1 MKQGALVFVF
11 VIFAACGGDD
21 DGGGGGGRA
30 DARPLADGGGG
41 GNDDGGNDPDG
52 GGGDGTPLIWAYGD
66 FATNNVTKL
75 AVFAPDAALPVTP
88 LAVFPA
94 GDVAEI
100 WDQNGSVDFGPFDV
114 SSDGTRVA
122 FSADIDVAG
131 RFDLYVASVEGGEPA
146 HVIAVGADADV
157 EKVRFSPDGTR
168 IAFAADLDT
177 EGQVDAYVVAA
188 DAVEGTPVRVSPPR
202 ASANTDLD
210 ARDLVWSTDSTQLV
224 VTGDFTDND
233 FLEMW
238 IADVTV
244 AEPEPTAIIDRARIE
259 ADGLGSKG
267 AILPLLVSGD
277 RVLFRS
283 RLDNDNDGEE
293 NDIDRFKISLIG
305 TDGEGEELLA
315 NSELARAD
323 DSIADVGTVTLSP
336 DGSQVA
342 FTADQVATI
351 YDVWVM
357 PVDGSTAPT
366 QLTTGLAVEDSNP
379 IHTQPL
385 KWSPDGQSIAF
396 LADYAE
402 DGKTEPYVLPVAGG
416 GQVRL
421 ADFGNAAEEQDA
433 NSIAWSPAG
442 DVLFMAADAV
452 VNNDTELFRLD
463 PEMADQEPTLAIDA
477 PADGDLFGVRSSD

>member
-41 GNDDGGNDPDG
+41 NGDGGGDPDG
-52 GGGDGTPLIWAYGD
+52 GGGGTPLIWAYGD
-66 FATNNVTKL
+66 LATNNVTKL

-94 GDVAEI
+94 GDTAQI
-100 WDQNGSVDFGPFDV
+100 WSQNGNADYGPFDI

-122 FSADIDVAG
+122 FSADIDAAG

-146 HVIAVGADADV
+146 HVVAVGAEVDV

-168 IAFAADLDT
+168 IAFTADIEAD
-177 EGQVDAYVVAA
+177 GQLDAYVVAA
-188 DAVEGTPVRVSPPR
+188 DAVEGTPVLISPPR
-202 ASANTDLD
+202 AADADLD
-210 ARDLVWSTDSTQLV
+210 ARDLLWSTDSTQLV

-233 FLEMW
+233 FVEMW

-244 AEPEPTAIIDRARIE
+244 ADPEPVALIDRARIE
-259 ADGLGSKG
+259 ADGVGSKG

-283 RLDNDNDGEE
+283 RLDDDGEV
-293 NDIDRFKISLIG
+293 DRFKITLIG
-305 TDGEGEELLA
+305 TDGQNEGLLG
-315 NSELARAD
+315 NSQLTRAD

-336 DGSQVA
+336 DGAQIA
-342 FTADQVATI
+342 FTADEVATI

-357 PVDGSTAPT
+357 PADGSMAPT
-366 QLTTGLAVEDSNP
+366 KLTTGLENEDTNP

-385 KWSPDGQSIAF
+385 KWSSDGQRIAF
-396 LADYAE
+396 LADYGE

-442 DVLFMAADAV
+442 DVLFMAADALI
-452 VNNDTELFRLD
+452 NNDTELFRLD
-463 PEMADQEPTLAIDA
+463 PSMADQEPALAIDA
-477 PADGDLFGVRSSD
+477 PPDGDMNSVRSSD

>member
-1 MKQGALVFVF
+1 MKQGIVLFVF

-21 DGGGGGGRA
+21 DGGGGGDRA

-41 GNDDGGNDPDG
+41 GDGDGGVDPDG
-52 GGGDGTPLIWAYGD
+52 GGGDGVPLIWAYGD
-66 FATNNVTKL
+66 FVTNNITKL

-94 GDVAEI
+94 GDVAQI
-100 WDQNGSVDFGPFDV
+100 WSQNGNADYGPFDI
-114 SSDGTRVA
+114 SADGTRVA
-122 FSADIDVAG
+122 FSADIDVTG
-131 RFDLYVASVEGGEPA
+131 RYDLYVASVEGGEPT
-146 HVIAVGADADV
+146 HVVAVGEVVDV

-168 IAFAADLDT
+168 IAFTADIDVD
-177 EGQVDAYVVAA
+177 GQLDAYVVDA
-188 DAVEGTPVRVSPPR
+188 DGVEATPVRVSP
-202 ASANTDLD
+202 AHGSDSGDLD
-210 ARDLVWSTDSTQLV
+210 ARDMLWSSDSTQLV

-233 FLEMW
+233 FVEMW

-244 AEPEPTAIIDRARIE
+244 ADPEPVALIDRARIE
-259 ADGLGSKG
+259 ADAVGSKG

-283 RLDNDNDGEE
+283 RLDDDGEA
-293 NDIDRFKISLIG
+293 DRFKISLIG

-315 NSELARAD
+315 NSELTRVD

-342 FTADQVATI
+342 FTADQTATI

-366 QLTTGLAVEDSNP
+366 QLTTGLAVENSNP

-385 KWSPDGQSIAF
+385 RWSPDGQSIAF
-396 LADYAE
+396 VADYDE
-402 DGKTEPYVLPVAGG
+402 SDKTEPYVLPVAGG

-421 ADFGNAAEEQDA
+421 ATIGDPEDDRDA
-433 NSIAWSPAG
+433 NSIVWSPSG
-442 DVLFMAADAV
+442 DTLYMVADVA
-452 VNNDTELFRLD
+452 VNNDTHLFRLD
-463 PEMADQEPTLAIDA
+463 PAQADQTPELALGA
-477 PADGDLFGVRSSD
+477 PADGDLFGVRASD

>member
-21 DGGGGGGRA
+21 DGGDGSGRA

-41 GNDDGGNDPDG
+41 GNDDGGSDPDG
-52 GGGDGTPLIWAYGD
+52 GGGGTPLIWAYGD
-66 FATNNVTKL
+66 FTTNNVTKL

-94 GDVAEI
+94 GDTAQI
-100 WDQNGSVDFGPFDV
+100 WSQNGNADFGPFDI

-122 FSADIDVAG
+122 FSADIDADD
-131 RFDLYVASVEGGEPA
+131 RFDLYVAPVEGGEPT
-146 HVIAVGADADV
+146 HVVAVGAEVDV

-168 IAFAADLDT
+168 IAFTADIEAD
-177 EGQVDAYVVAA
+177 GQLDAYVIAA
-188 DAVEGTPVRVSPPR
+188 DAVEGTPVRVSPAHSSP
-202 ASANTDLD
+202 SGDLD

-259 ADGLGSKG
+259 ADGVGSKG

-283 RLDNDNDGEE
+283 RLDDDGEV
-293 NDIDRFKISLIG
+293 DRFKISVIG

-315 NSELARAD
+315 NSELARTD

-357 PVDGSTAPT
+357 PADGSMAPT

-385 KWSPDGQSIAF
+385 RWSSDGQSIAF
-396 LADYAE
+396 VADYEE
-402 DGKTEPYVLPVAGG
+402 DNKTEPYVLPVAGG
-416 GQVRL
+416 GQIRL
-421 ADFGNAAEEQDA
+421 ATIGDPEDDRDA
-433 NSIAWSPAG
+433 NSIVWSPSG
-442 DVLFMAADAV
+442 DVLFMVADVAE
-452 VNNDTELFRLD
+452 NNETHLFRLD
-463 PEMADQEPTLAIDA
+463 PATANQTPELALGA
-477 PADGDLFGVRSSD
+477 PADGDLFGVRASD

>member
-1 MKQGALVFVF
+1 MSRAMKQGALIFVF

-21 DGGGGGGRA
+21 DGGGGGDRA

-41 GNDDGGNDPDG
+41 GNDDGGSDPDG
-52 GGGDGTPLIWAYGD
+52 GGGDGSPLIWALGD
-66 FATNNVTKL
+66 FATDNVTKL
-75 AVFAPDAALPVTP
+75 VVFAPDAALPVTP

-100 WDQNGSVDFGPFDV
+100 WGESGNADYGPFDV
-114 SSDGTRVA
+114 SPDGTRVA
-122 FSADIDVAG
+122 FSADIDMAG
-131 RFDLYVASVEGGEPA
+131 RFDLYVAPVEGGEA
-146 HVIAVGADADV
+146 VHVVAVGAEADV

-177 EGQVDAYVVAA
+177 DGQLDAYVVAA
-188 DAVEGTPVRVSPPR
+188 DAALGTPVRVSPPR
-202 ASANTDLD
+202 ASADDDLD

-224 VTGDFTDND
+224 MTGDFTDQD
-233 FLEMW
+233 FFEMW

-244 AEPEPTAIIDRARIE
+244 ADPEPTAVIDRARIE
-259 ADGLGSKG
+259 TDGFGAKG
-267 AILPLLVSGD
+267 AIFPLLVDGD
-277 RVLFRS
+277 RILFRG
-283 RLDNDNDGEE
+283 RLDDDGEL
-293 NDIDRFKISLIG
+293 DRVKIVLIG
-305 TDGEGEELLA
+305 TNGQNEGLLG
-315 NSELARAD
+315 NSQITRGD

-336 DGSQVA
+336 DGTQIA
-342 FTADQVATI
+342 FTADEVPTI

-357 PVDGSTAPT
+357 PADGSMAPT
-366 QLTTGLAVEDSNP
+366 KLTTGLENEDTNP

-385 KWSPDGQSIAF
+385 KWRQDGQSIAF
-396 LADYAE
+396 LADYGE
-402 DGKTEPYVLPVAGG
+402 DGKTEPYVLPVTGG

-442 DVLFMAADAV
+442 DVLFMAADVV

-463 PEMADQEPTLAIDA
+463 PAMADQEPALAIDA
-477 PADGDLFGVRSSD
+477 PPGGDMNSVRASD